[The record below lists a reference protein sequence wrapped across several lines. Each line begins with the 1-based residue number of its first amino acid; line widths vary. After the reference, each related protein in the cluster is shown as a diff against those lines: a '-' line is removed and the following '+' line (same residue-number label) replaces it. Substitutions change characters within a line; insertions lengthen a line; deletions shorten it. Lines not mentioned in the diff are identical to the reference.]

1 MRRIFTDKWNS
12 FWHVV
17 IGEFAFFFPAIIPS
31 FLVYQL
37 LQGTPNDF
45 IDILEFL
52 VGYSILVLLNLRAE
66 ANQKSL

>member
-1 MRRIFTDKWNS
+1 MRPIFTDKWNS

-31 FLVYQL
+31 FLVYQA

-45 IDILEFL
+45 IDVMEFV
-52 VGYSILVLLNLRAE
+52 VGYAIVGLITPHS
-66 ANQKSL
+66 